1 MATKTKPETTTQTL
15 TQTLLDI
22 KPELTDT
29 LVRQII
35 SEMFTQEVDPEITET
50 IIKPLC
56 ENLVNEPDFEVLFNW
71 EDINT
76 YINNLYSLEGKPNN
90 GLDGVS
96 FILSNSYDEAETT
109 MFTRRLKKALAPY
122 GTKKVF
128 RTKTGTNTSII
139 LNQKLETI
147 QYEWDNG
154 KKGERNIETVI
165 NAYPQEII
173 IHDSPLDDIGRT
185 FTIRWAS
192 KTSERVFETNR
203 KTIKEIETYLE
214 EAGWVLTPRRL
225 KGTLAAVIQASVQ
238 YKLATMHNEIDNPG
252 IYWDKTNEE
261 IKIINIDTHE
271 PTPEEI
277 NDALDVIDLLEP
289 FFKGHETK
297 LATCLKWGLMSIFD
311 YSIKQIGGK
320 WMPWLYLYGKAG
332 SGKTTLGE
340 IILFIYDTPN
350 EDNNLGGSSFDTVA
364 RVGSRVSQSTKP
376 IMVSEPEGAL
386 NKPSIVGMLKTAI
399 ESTTARG
406 RYQGKAYRTIPSFSA
421 GIITANQGLPSGD
434 ALFRR
439 FISILFS
446 HNEKKAAENKKEFDD
461 LFRINS
467 PKRSILNKLKALGHY
482 FIHEIKNKPD
492 LLLNDW
498 QETSNLL
505 LGRAYLDTGHKMP
518 SWILDWHKT
527 ETLDDLDEEEVEE
540 IRLFFIDKINRAT
553 QKVQVWDEETGR
565 PKNQTDLDTEFK
577 TNDDFS
583 DRVWIVLNE
592 KLIPWLDLHR
602 GRDRSIS
609 VVCSSGIKKELR
621 QVTSSSYN
629 LQSIS
634 ELLEWEYKP
643 ILINGKTKR
652 MMVVG
657 YNDFIDFLYPEL
669 DEYETDDN
677 FEVVR

>member
-1 MATKTKPETTTQTL
+1 MTAQVKTIQSLTQTL
-15 TQTLLDI
+15 TEI

-29 LVRQII
+29 LLRQII
-35 SEMFTQEVDPEITET
+35 SEMFTQEVDPETCED
-50 IIKPLC
+50 IIRPLC
-56 ENLVNEPDFEVLFNW
+56 ENLVNNPDFETMFDW
-71 EDINT
+71 ADINT
-76 YINNLYSLEGKPNN
+76 YLNNIYSLEDKPNT

-96 FILSNSYDEAETT
+96 FLLSRNYDEAETT
-109 MFTRRLKKALAPY
+109 MFNRRLKKALAPY
-122 GTKKVF
+122 GTKKVY
-128 RTKTGTNTSII
+128 REKTGTNTSII
-139 LNQKLETI
+139 LNQKLEII

-165 NAYPQEII
+165 NAYPQEVI

-185 FTIRWAS
+185 FTIRWVS
-192 KTSERVFETNR
+192 KTSSRVFETNR
-203 KTIKEIETYLE
+203 KTIKEIEQYLE
-214 EAGWVLTPRRL
+214 EAGWVITPRRL
-225 KGTLAAVIQASVQ
+225 KGTLAAVIQISVK
-238 YKLATMHNEIDNPG
+238 YKLAQIHNEIDNPG
-252 IYWDKTNEE
+252 VYWDKTNEE
-261 IKIINIDTHE
+261 LKIIHLDVDE
-271 PTPEEI
+271 PSQDEVNE
-277 NDALDVIDLLEP
+277 ALNVIDLLAP

-297 LATCLKWGLMSIFD
+297 LSTCLKWGLMSIFD

-340 IILFIYDTPN
+340 IILFIYDIPN

-364 RVGSRVSQSTKP
+364 RVGSRVSQFTKP

-446 HNEKKAAENKKEFDD
+446 HNEKKAADNKKEFDEI
-461 LFRINS
+461 FKINS
-467 PKRSILNKLKALGHY
+467 PKRSILNKLKALGNY
-482 FIHEIKNKPD
+482 FITEIKSNPE

-498 QETSNLL
+498 QETADLL
-505 LGRAYLDTGHKMP
+505 VGRAYLDTGHDMP

-527 ETLDDLDEEEVEE
+527 ETLDDLDEEEIEE
-540 IRLFFIDKINRAT
+540 IRLFLIEKINRAT
-553 QKVQVWDEETGR
+553 QKVQVWSEETGR
-565 PKNQTDLDTEFK
+565 PLNQQDLDTDFK
-577 TNDDFS
+577 TNDDFN
-583 DRVWIVLNE
+583 DRVWSVLNE

-602 GRDRSIS
+602 GRDGTIN
-609 VVCSSGIKKELR
+609 VVCSSGIKKELK
-621 QVTSSSYN
+621 QITSSSYN

-634 ELLEWEYKP
+634 ELLGWEYKP

-652 MMVVG
+652 MMIVN
-657 YNDFIDFLYPEL
+657 YHDFLDFLYPKL
-669 DEYETDDN
+669 DEYDGEGN
-677 FEVVR
+677 FEVIR

>member
-1 MATKTKPETTTQTL
+1 MTAQAKTIQNLTQTL
-15 TQTLLDI
+15 TEI

-29 LVRQII
+29 LLRQII
-35 SEMFTQEVDPEITET
+35 SEMFTQEVDPETCED
-50 IIKPLC
+50 IIRPLC
-56 ENLVNEPDFEVLFNW
+56 ENLVNNPDFETMFDW
-71 EDINT
+71 ADINT
-76 YINNLYSLEGKPNN
+76 YLNNIYSLEDKPNT

-96 FILSNSYDEAETT
+96 FLLSRNYDEAETT
-109 MFTRRLKKALAPY
+109 MFNRRLKKALAPY
-122 GTKKVF
+122 GTKKVY
-128 RTKTGTNTSII
+128 REKTGTNTSII
-139 LNQKLETI
+139 LNQKLEII

-165 NAYPQEII
+165 NAYPQEVI

-185 FTIRWAS
+185 FTIRWVS
-192 KTSERVFETNR
+192 KTSSRVFETNR
-203 KTIKEIETYLE
+203 KTIKEIEQYLE
-214 EAGWVLTPRRL
+214 EAGWVITPRRL
-225 KGTLAAVIQASVQ
+225 KGTLAAVIQIAVK
-238 YKLATMHNEIDNPG
+238 YKLAQMHNEIDNPG
-252 IYWDKTNEE
+252 VYWDKTNEKL
-261 IKIINIDTHE
+261 KIIHLDVDE
-271 PTPEEI
+271 PLQDELDE
-277 NDALDVIDLLEP
+277 ALNVIDLLAP

-297 LATCLKWGLMSIFD
+297 LSTCLKWGLMSIFD

-340 IILFIYDTPN
+340 IILFIYDIPN

-364 RVGSRVSQSTKP
+364 RVGSRVSQFTKP

-439 FISILFS
+439 FTSILFS
-446 HNEKKAAENKKEFDD
+446 HNEKKAADNKKEFDEI
-461 LFRINS
+461 FKISS
-467 PKRSILNKLKALGHY
+467 PKRSILNKLKALGNY
-482 FIHEIKNKPD
+482 FITEIKSNPE

-498 QETSNLL
+498 QETADLL
-505 LGRAYLDTGHKMP
+505 VGRAYLDTGHDMP

-527 ETLDDLDEEEVEE
+527 ETLDDLDEEEIEE
-540 IRLFFIDKINRAT
+540 IRLFLIEKINRAT
-553 QKVQVWDEETGR
+553 QKVQVWSEETGR
-565 PKNQTDLDTEFK
+565 PLNQQDLDTDFK
-577 TNDDFS
+577 TNDDFN
-583 DRVWIVLNE
+583 DRVWSVLNE

-602 GRDRSIS
+602 GRDGTIN
-609 VVCSSGIKKELR
+609 VVCSSGIKKELK
-621 QVTSSSYN
+621 QITSSSYN

-634 ELLEWEYKP
+634 ELLGWEYKP

-652 MMVVG
+652 MMIVN
-657 YNDFIDFLYPEL
+657 YHDFLDFLYPKL
-669 DEYETDDN
+669 DEYDGEGN
-677 FEVVR
+677 FEVIR

>member
-1 MATKTKPETTTQTL
+1 MTAQVKTIQSLTQTL
-15 TQTLLDI
+15 TEI

-29 LVRQII
+29 LLRQII
-35 SEMFTQEVDPEITET
+35 SEMFTQEVDPETCED
-50 IIKPLC
+50 IIRPLC
-56 ENLVNEPDFEVLFNW
+56 ENLVNNPDFETMFDW
-71 EDINT
+71 ADINT
-76 YINNLYSLEGKPNN
+76 YLNNIYSLEDKPNT

-96 FILSNSYDEAETT
+96 FLLSRNYDEAETT
-109 MFTRRLKKALAPY
+109 MFNRRLKKALAPY
-122 GTKKVF
+122 GTKKVY
-128 RTKTGTNTSII
+128 REKTGTNTSII
-139 LNQKLETI
+139 LNQKLEII

-165 NAYPQEII
+165 NAYPQEVI

-185 FTIRWAS
+185 FTIRWVS
-192 KTSERVFETNR
+192 KTSSRVFETNR
-203 KTIKEIETYLE
+203 KTIKEIEQYLE
-214 EAGWVLTPRRL
+214 EAGWVITPRRL
-225 KGTLAAVIQASVQ
+225 KGTLAAVIQISVK
-238 YKLATMHNEIDNPG
+238 YKLAQMHNEIDNPG
-252 IYWDKTNEE
+252 VYWDKTNEE
-261 IKIINIDTHE
+261 LKIIHLDVDE
-271 PTPEEI
+271 PSQDEVNE
-277 NDALDVIDLLEP
+277 ALNVIDLLAP

-297 LATCLKWGLMSIFD
+297 LSTCLKWGLMSIFD

-340 IILFIYDTPN
+340 IILFIYDIPN

-364 RVGSRVSQSTKP
+364 RVGSRVSQFTKP

-406 RYQGKAYRTIPSFSA
+406 RYQGKAYRTIPSFSC

-446 HNEKKAAENKKEFDD
+446 HNEKKAADNKKEFDEI
-461 LFRINS
+461 FKINS
-467 PKRSILNKLKALGHY
+467 PKRSILNKLKALGNY
-482 FIHEIKNKPD
+482 FITEIKSNPE

-498 QETSNLL
+498 QETADLL
-505 LGRAYLDTGHKMP
+505 IGRAYLDTGHDMP

-527 ETLDDLDEEEVEE
+527 ETLDDLDEEEIEE
-540 IRLFFIDKINRAT
+540 IRLFLIEKINRAT
-553 QKVQVWDEETGR
+553 QKVQVWSEETGR
-565 PKNQTDLDTEFK
+565 PLNQQDLDTDFK
-577 TNDDFS
+577 TNDDFN
-583 DRVWIVLNE
+583 DRVWSVLNE

-602 GRDRSIS
+602 GRDGTIN
-609 VVCSSGIKKELR
+609 VVCSSGIKKELK
-621 QVTSSSYN
+621 QITSSSYN

-634 ELLEWEYKP
+634 ELLGWEYKP

-652 MMVVG
+652 MMIVN
-657 YNDFIDFLYPEL
+657 YHDFLDFLYPKL
-669 DEYETDDN
+669 DEYDGEGN
-677 FEVVR
+677 FEVIR

>member
-1 MATKTKPETTTQTL
+1 MTAQVKTIQSLTQTL
-15 TQTLLDI
+15 TEI

-29 LVRQII
+29 LLRQII
-35 SEMFTQEVDPEITET
+35 SEMFTQEVDPETCED
-50 IIKPLC
+50 IIRPLC
-56 ENLVNEPDFEVLFNW
+56 ENLVNNPDFETMFDW
-71 EDINT
+71 ADINT
-76 YINNLYSLEGKPNN
+76 YLNNIYSLEDKPNT

-96 FILSNSYDEAETT
+96 FLLSRNYDEAETT
-109 MFTRRLKKALAPY
+109 MFNRRLKKALAPY
-122 GTKKVF
+122 GTKKVY
-128 RTKTGTNTSII
+128 REKTGTNTSII
-139 LNQKLETI
+139 LNQKLEII

-154 KKGERNIETVI
+154 KKGERNLETVI
-165 NAYPQEII
+165 NAYPQEVI

-185 FTIRWAS
+185 FTIRWVS
-192 KTSERVFETNR
+192 KTSSRVFETNR
-203 KTIKEIETYLE
+203 KTIKEIEQYLE
-214 EAGWVLTPRRL
+214 EAGWVITPRRL
-225 KGTLAAVIQASVQ
+225 KGTLAAVIQIAVK
-238 YKLATMHNEIDNPG
+238 YKLAQMHNEIDNPG

-261 IKIINIDTHE
+261 LKIIHLDIDE
-271 PTPEEI
+271 PSHDEVEE
-277 NDALDVIDLLEP
+277 ALNVIDLLAP

-297 LATCLKWGLMSIFD
+297 LSTCLKWGLMSIFD

-340 IILFIYDTPN
+340 IILFIYDIPN

-364 RVGSRVSQSTKP
+364 RVGSRVSQFTKP

-406 RYQGKAYRTIPSFSA
+406 RYQGKAYRTIPSFSC

-446 HNEKKAAENKKEFDD
+446 HNEKKAADNKKEFDEI
-461 LFRINS
+461 FKINS
-467 PKRSILNKLKALGHY
+467 PKRSILNKLKALGNY
-482 FIHEIKNKPD
+482 FITEIKSNPE

-498 QETSNLL
+498 QETADLL
-505 LGRAYLDTGHKMP
+505 LGRAYLDTGHDMP

-527 ETLDDLDEEEVEE
+527 ETLDDLDEEEIEE
-540 IRLFFIDKINRAT
+540 IRLFLIEKINRAT
-553 QKVQVWDEETGR
+553 QKVQVWSEETGR
-565 PKNQTDLDTEFK
+565 PLNQQDLDTDFK
-577 TNDDFS
+577 TNDDFN
-583 DRVWIVLNE
+583 DRVWSVLNE

-602 GRDRSIS
+602 GRDGTIN
-609 VVCSSGIKKELR
+609 VVCSSGIKKELK
-621 QVTSSSYN
+621 QITSSSYN

-634 ELLEWEYKP
+634 ELLGWEYKP

-652 MMVVG
+652 MMIVN
-657 YNDFIDFLYPEL
+657 YHDFLDFLYPKL
-669 DEYETDDN
+669 DEYEGGGN
-677 FEVVR
+677 FEVIK

>member
-1 MATKTKPETTTQTL
+1 MTAQAKTIQNLTQTL
-15 TQTLLDI
+15 TEI

-29 LVRQII
+29 LLRQII
-35 SEMFTQEVDPEITET
+35 SEMFTQEVDPETCED
-50 IIKPLC
+50 IIRPLC
-56 ENLVNEPDFEVLFNW
+56 ENLVNNPDFETMFDW
-71 EDINT
+71 ADINT
-76 YINNLYSLEGKPNN
+76 YLNNIYSLEDKPNT

-96 FILSNSYDEAETT
+96 FLLSRNYDEAETT
-109 MFTRRLKKALAPY
+109 MFNRRLKKALAPY
-122 GTKKVF
+122 GTKKVY
-128 RTKTGTNTSII
+128 REKTGTNTSII
-139 LNQKLETI
+139 LNQKLEII

-165 NAYPQEII
+165 NAYPQEVI

-185 FTIRWAS
+185 FTIRWVS
-192 KTSERVFETNR
+192 KTSSRVFETNR
-203 KTIKEIETYLE
+203 KTIKEIEQYLE
-214 EAGWVLTPRRL
+214 EAGWVITPRRL
-225 KGTLAAVIQASVQ
+225 KGTLAAVIQIAVK
-238 YKLATMHNEIDNPG
+238 YKLAQMHNEIDNPG
-252 IYWDKTNEE
+252 VYWDKTNEKL
-261 IKIINIDTHE
+261 KIIHLDVDE
-271 PTPEEI
+271 PSQDELDE
-277 NDALDVIDLLEP
+277 ALNVIDLLAP

-297 LATCLKWGLMSIFD
+297 LSTCLKWGLMSIFD

-340 IILFIYDTPN
+340 IILFIYDIPN

-364 RVGSRVSQSTKP
+364 RVGSRVSQFTKP

-439 FISILFS
+439 FTSILFS
-446 HNEKKAAENKKEFDD
+446 HNEKKAADNKKEFDEI
-461 LFRINS
+461 FKISS
-467 PKRSILNKLKALGHY
+467 PKRSILNKLKALGNY
-482 FIHEIKNKPD
+482 FITEIKSNPE

-498 QETSNLL
+498 QETADLL
-505 LGRAYLDTGHKMP
+505 VGRAYLDTGHDMP

-527 ETLDDLDEEEVEE
+527 ETLDDLDEEEIEE
-540 IRLFFIDKINRAT
+540 IRLFLIEKINRAT
-553 QKVQVWDEETGR
+553 QKVQVWSEETGR
-565 PKNQTDLDTEFK
+565 PLNQQDLDTDFK
-577 TNDDFS
+577 TNDDFN
-583 DRVWIVLNE
+583 DRVWSVLNE

-602 GRDRSIS
+602 GRDGTIN
-609 VVCSSGIKKELR
+609 VVCSSGIKKELK
-621 QVTSSSYN
+621 QITSSSYN

-634 ELLEWEYKP
+634 ELLGWEYKP

-652 MMVVG
+652 MMIVN
-657 YNDFIDFLYPEL
+657 YHDFLDFLYPKL
-669 DEYETDDN
+669 DEYDGEGN
-677 FEVVR
+677 FEVIR

>member
-1 MATKTKPETTTQTL
+1 MTAQVKTIQNLTQTL
-15 TQTLLDI
+15 TEI

-29 LVRQII
+29 LLRQII
-35 SEMFTQEVDPEITET
+35 SEMFTQEVDPETCED
-50 IIKPLC
+50 IIRPLC
-56 ENLVNEPDFEVLFNW
+56 ENLVNNPDFETMFDW
-71 EDINT
+71 ADINT
-76 YINNLYSLEGKPNN
+76 YLNNIYSLEDKPNT

-96 FILSNSYDEAETT
+96 FLLSRNYDEAETT
-109 MFTRRLKKALAPY
+109 MFNRRLKKALAPY
-122 GTKKVF
+122 GTKKVY
-128 RTKTGTNTSII
+128 REKTGTNTSII
-139 LNQKLETI
+139 LNQKLEII

-165 NAYPQEII
+165 NAYPQEVI

-185 FTIRWAS
+185 FTIRWVS
-192 KTSERVFETNR
+192 KTSSRVFETNR
-203 KTIKEIETYLE
+203 KTIKEIEQYLE
-214 EAGWVLTPRRL
+214 EAGWVITPRRL
-225 KGTLAAVIQASVQ
+225 KGTLAAVIQIAVK
-238 YKLATMHNEIDNPG
+238 YKLAQMHNEIDNPG
-252 IYWDKTNEE
+252 VYWDKTNEE
-261 IKIINIDTHE
+261 LKIIHLDVDE
-271 PTPEEI
+271 PSQDELDE
-277 NDALDVIDLLEP
+277 ALNVIDLLAP

-297 LATCLKWGLMSIFD
+297 LSTCLKWGLMSIFD

-340 IILFIYDTPN
+340 IILFIYDIPN

-364 RVGSRVSQSTKP
+364 RVGSRVSQFTKP

-406 RYQGKAYRTIPSFSA
+406 RYQGKAYRTIPSFSC

-446 HNEKKAAENKKEFDD
+446 HNEKKAADNKKEFDEI
-461 LFRINS
+461 FKINS
-467 PKRSILNKLKALGHY
+467 PKRSILNKLKALGNY
-482 FIHEIKNKPD
+482 FITEIKSNPE

-498 QETSNLL
+498 QETADLL
-505 LGRAYLDTGHKMP
+505 VGRAYLDTGHDMP

-527 ETLDDLDEEEVEE
+527 ETLDDLDEEEIEE
-540 IRLFFIDKINRAT
+540 IRLFLIEKINRAT
-553 QKVQVWDEETGR
+553 QKVQVWSEETGR
-565 PKNQTDLDTEFK
+565 PLNQQDLDTDFK
-577 TNDDFS
+577 TNDDFN
-583 DRVWIVLNE
+583 DRVWSVLNE

-602 GRDRSIS
+602 GRDGTIN
-609 VVCSSGIKKELR
+609 VVCSSGIKKELK
-621 QVTSSSYN
+621 QITSSSYN

-634 ELLEWEYKP
+634 ELLGWEYKP

-652 MMVVG
+652 MMIVN
-657 YNDFIDFLYPEL
+657 YHDFLDFLYPKL
-669 DEYETDDN
+669 DEYDGEGN
-677 FEVVR
+677 FEVIR